1 MKVPVL
7 RCAACGAIDP
17 GPRTVCPCCL
27 SDRLEASEVS
37 GEGRL
42 VSWTMIRRAPSR
54 FRAEQPY
61 AVCLVELE
69 GGLRVT
75 GRLRGAAEELPDAM
89 LRAVER
95 GEGYTVFE
103 A

>member
-1 MKVPVL
+1 L
-7 RCAACGAIDP
+7 RCAACGTIDP
-17 GPRTVCPCCL
+17 GPRTLCPHCL
-27 SDRLEASEVS
+27 SDRLETAELP

-54 FRAEQPY
+54 FRSEQPY
-61 AVCLVELE
+61 AVCVVELE

-75 GRLRGAAEELPDAM
+75 GRLRGASEELPGAM
-89 LRAVER
+89 LHAVER
-95 GEGYTVFE
+95 GEGYMVFE